1 MKSVLAIVAL
11 VSSSNAVQI
20 IPEEV
25 ENIML
30 STGIRSFAQE
40 IAEVNDN
47 AEKL

>member
-1 MKSVLAIVAL
+1 MKSVLAIIAL

-20 IPEEV
+20 IPEDAS
-25 ENIML
+25 NIML
-30 STGIRSFAQE
+30 ATGIRSFAQE